1 MEIVLLTRTFISDM
15 FFGKPY
21 VQVTDYWDLFIVN
34 FSVVLVAL
42 LTAYVI
48 FQLFSLIYH
57 LIGG

>member
-1 MEIVLLTRTFISDM
+1 MEIILLTRSFISDM

-34 FSVVLVAL
+34 FSVVLVVI

-48 FQLFSLIYH
+48 FELFSIIYH
-57 LIGG
+57 FIGG